1 MLAGRPILPFAEFVA
16 LGNLFAGVK
25 VGSCSNHNASVVILD
40 SWGGGREATKKL
52 VGTAIYGLY
61 TAILKYVAAK
71 GMVSSSLVCVKSGVG
86 WSNGSWQRVS
96 FCRKLISCSSLE
108 FGLD

>member
-1 MLAGRPILPFAEFVA
+1 MGE
-16 LGNLFAGVK
+16 GK
-25 VGSCSNHNASVVILD
+25 QQ
-40 SWGGGREATKKL
+40 KKL

-96 FCRKLISCSSLE
+96 FCRKLNSCSSLE
-108 FGLD
+108 FALD

>member
-1 MLAGRPILPFAEFVA
+1 MAE
-16 LGNLFAGVK
+16 GK
-25 VGSCSNHNASVVILD
+25 QQ
-40 SWGGGREATKKL
+40 KKL

-71 GMVSSSLVCVKSGVG
+71 GMVSSSLVCVRSEAG

-108 FGLD
+108 FGLDWGKRELPLKKNEIGKFE